1 MEMKNLFTICFLTIL
16 SLSFASAIVVDA
28 EYITLFPG
36 ESKRITIEID
46 NNENFDIEDISV
58 QLVLSSLLPDGTP
71 VSLPFTV
78 IGSSERDIDD
88 IREDR
93 DETVSFTIHASTGI
107 TPGDYNI
114 PYLVTYF
121 EENEDEE
128 LTKQG
133 IFAIRVSAETE
144 LDFVVDVRDNAIL
157 GREGRVSLE
166 IINEGLGEI
175 KSVAVQILPQ
185 DFELLSKNK
194 IFVGTIDADDTDI
207 ASFDVIFK
215 NTNPIFRAIVTYK
228 DFDNKEHSEN
238 VNIPFKVYTEKE
250 AIELGIIKKSR
261 VGLYLWVIAALL
273 IIWVIYRRAKKSRR
287 NKKNKS

>member
-144 LDFVVDVRDNAIL
+144 LDFVVDVRDKAIL

-175 KSVAVQILPQ
+175 KSISVQILPQ